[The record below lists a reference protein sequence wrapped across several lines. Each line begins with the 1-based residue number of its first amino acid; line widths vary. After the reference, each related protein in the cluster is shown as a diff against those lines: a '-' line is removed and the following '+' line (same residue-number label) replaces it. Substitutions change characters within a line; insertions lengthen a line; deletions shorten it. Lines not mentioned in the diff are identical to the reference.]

1 MSFNYLIF
9 LIKISAKW
17 LKTIRSGTNMTVK
30 NYVSKGVS
38 ILLVLFVLFS
48 SVICYPDLLG
58 GNNVQAAWDGYVDDG
73 THSKF
78 ALLNFNRVTEIIKTG
93 TVPVRSYSKD
103 DKSYSA
109 YWTNHLKNGN
119 FWIKSFGSN
128 IPNDWTGYNKIYM
141 DIYSV
146 KATGATIKALIMNPD
161 TSSGICYLHK
171 DFVVDWEGWKRVTLS
186 ISDMAAV
193 RGATIK
199 NATGFR
205 LVANGDW
212 SIVGSPDTEL
222 YIATVYVGGY
232 STGLD
237 FVNDFYGEDKVNDAY
252 KALDDSVALYAD
264 GINAVTE
271 NGANAINYEIL
282 YNDETVMIPVG
293 VYKEFLG
300 ASVNVAGESFSI
312 TLNGKVVKGKV
323 DSDVFEVNAQ
333 QTGFGVKAVKKD
345 GNIYVPGK
353 IVAEYLGLNA
363 FSDGRLLVMGKNECI
378 ESLRRSGNRGVN
390 ELNEIIAYSASANSF
405 NTIKITSDDT
415 KAVKDNWRKHL
426 VGNSQINDLNDEDI
440 QERINSLD
448 TSVTS
453 VRESIIRDRSKKE
466 IFAGMNSTASTHMT
480 GAYSKVEDMALA
492 YATYGSKFYKDE
504 SLLSDILYCLDWLQE
519 NRYSKVGSEKWVLTG
534 FSDWHDWDVGTPEC
548 IIHTLLCIEDKL
560 TPSQIK
566 GYLEYFDS
574 RVKKPISTAAN
585 YCHTAELV
593 IGSALLQNDYT
604 KLLKTL
610 NELQKMYLYVDDNER
625 IIESQLYPR
634 ETATQIKGSGFFTD
648 GSYIFHTLHPMN
660 ATYGVK
666 HYTAIM
672 QIEKIINGTSLDIN
686 SSLKNNLEDFYF
698 NSFDTV
704 QFGTTVYRHVMGR
717 DGNPNNYSKGIDSL
731 INAYRLA
738 KISDEETQINLYSVL
753 KDAYVSADEKTKKS
767 FILNLSIDE
776 IKDFKTLMNDE
787 SIPEPD
793 ERRISKI
800 FYNMDK
806 TSHMRDS
813 WAFGVSMSSARIF
826 NYESINNNNV
836 NGWYLGDGRTEYY
849 LKDSKMNATTNY
861 WKSMDVYRFPG
872 ITVDTQE
879 RKPISIAQGNEYLSS
894 KHFVGGVELNGE
906 YSAAAMELESY
917 HNDED
922 FGADKGGYGTKA
934 PAHKSD
940 LTAKKAY
947 FMLDDGVICLGSGVN
962 AKNNNNAE
970 VLTIVDNPMSTK
982 TQVLSGQV
990 NAPYEIVGV
999 DANQTPEA
1007 ENIASNTID
1016 GDYSSKWAAEAGG
1029 EIIWDL
1035 GEVKT
1040 LGFASISL
1048 GSGASRQQH
1057 LDIMVSNDGVIWDTV
1072 YTGSSSDK
1080 TVDGNIFDLKNTSAR
1095 YVKYVNKGNSGGS
1108 AWVSLNECEIYP
1120 PNPDGT
1126 VGIPESEV
1134 YGSDPII
1141 VDGKIINLYGNDYA
1155 LDGVS
1160 YVNFNNTVGYYFP
1173 QNASNN
1179 SGELKCRWTN
1189 NSNSHFEL
1197 WFSHGINPTDGGY
1210 AYVLLPGMTSAK
1222 TDEFA
1227 SGNYID
1233 ILANDTEKQVARDN
1247 RTGITYYVFWNAGT
1261 FGEISVSKPCI
1272 VITKEASNGY
1282 QLAVSD
1288 PTQLT
1293 TDIDVSI
1300 NRILKCVESD
1310 ENSEVTYNGNTTL
1323 VRLDTKKSFG
1333 RSFEFNFEK

>member
-1 MSFNYLIF
+1 MMRNNQ
-9 LIKISAKW
+9 A
-17 LKTIRSGTNMTVK
+17 
-30 NYVSKGVS
+30 SKGVS
-38 ILLVLFVLFS
+38 ILLVLFVLFAS
-48 SVICYPDLLG
+48 IICDSDLLG
-58 GNNVQAAWDGYVDDG
+58 INSVQAAWDGYVDDG

-78 ALLNFNRVTEIIKTG
+78 ALLNFNRVTEIINTG
-93 TVPVRSYSKD
+93 AVPERSYALD
-103 DKSYSA
+103 GNSYSA
-109 YWTNHLKNGN
+109 YWANHLKNGN
-119 FWIKSFGSN
+119 FWIKSFDSTV
-128 IPNDWTGYNKIYM
+128 PNDWTGYNKIYM

-161 TSSGICYLHK
+161 TSSGISYLHK

-237 FVNDFYGEDKVNDAY
+237 FVNDFYGEDKVADAY
-252 KALDDSVALYAD
+252 GFLYDSVAVYAG
-264 GINAVTE
+264 GINAVTQ
-271 NGANAINYEIL
+271 NGPQAIDYDIL
-282 YNDETVMIPVG
+282 YNDDKVMIPID
-293 VYKEFLG
+293 VYKDYLG
-300 ASVNVAGESFSI
+300 ASVSATGESFSI
-312 TLNGKVVKGKV
+312 TLNNNTVKGKV
-323 DSDVFEVNAQ
+323 DSDTLEVSSQ
-333 QTGFGVKAVKKD
+333 QVYLGIEVTKKD
-345 GNIYVPGK
+345 GIIYVPGENLAK
-353 IVAEYLGLNA
+353 HLGLYS
-363 FSDGRLLVMGKNECI
+363 FSDGRLLVMGKSENI
-378 ESLRRSGNRGVN
+378 NALRRSGNRGVN
-390 ELNEIIAYSASANSF
+390 ELNEIVAYCASADSF
-405 NTIKITSDDT
+405 NTIKLTSDDT
-415 KAVKDNWRKHL
+415 KAVKDNWRNHL
-426 VGNSQINDLNDEDI
+426 VGNSDINDLNDEDI
-440 QERINSLD
+440 QTRISSLD
-448 TSVTS
+448 TNVASIKK
-453 VRESIIRDRSKKE
+453 SIIKDNNKQE

-480 GAYSKVEDMALA
+480 GAYSKVESMALA

-504 SLLSDILYCLDWLQE
+504 SLLNDILYCLDWLQAH
-519 NRYSKVGSEKWVLTG
+519 RYSKSGSEQWVLTG

-560 TPSQIK
+560 TSGQIK
-566 GYLEYFDS
+566 NYLEYFDS

-625 IIESQLYPR
+625 IVESQLYPR
-634 ETATQIKGSGFFTD
+634 ETPTQIKGSGFFTD
-648 GSYIFHTLHPMN
+648 GSYVFHTLHPMN

-672 QIEKIINGTSLDIN
+672 QIEKIINGTNLDIN
-686 SSLKNNLEDFYF
+686 TSLKNNLEDFYF
-698 NSFDTV
+698 NSFDTL

-717 DGNPNNYSKGIDSL
+717 DGNPNNYSAAISSL

-738 KISDEETQINLYSVL
+738 VISDEQTKLNLCSVI
-753 KDAYVSADEKTKKS
+753 KDAYTSADEKTQKA

-776 IKDFKTLMNDE
+776 IKDFKAMMMDE
-787 SIPEPD
+787 TIPEPD
-793 ERRISKI
+793 ERKISKI

-806 TSHMRDS
+806 TSHIRDD

-826 NYESINNNNV
+826 NYESINSNNV

-849 LKDSKMNATTNY
+849 LKGSNMNATTNY

-879 RKPISIAQGNEYLSS
+879 RQAVSIAQGNEYLSS

-970 VLTIVDNPMSTK
+970 VLTIVDNPMSVK
-982 TQVLSGQV
+982 TQVLAGEV
-990 NAPYEIVGV
+990 NTPYEIVSV
-999 DANQTPEA
+999 YANQTPEA
-1007 ENIASNTID
+1007 ENIAQNTID

-1029 EIIWDL
+1029 EITWDL

-1057 LDIMVSNDGVIWDTV
+1057 LDIMVSVDGATWDTV
-1072 YTGSSSDK
+1072 YTGSSSGK
-1080 TVDGNIFDLKNTSAR
+1080 TVDGNIFDLKNTNAR
-1095 YVKYVNKGNSGGS
+1095 FIKYVNKGNSGGS

-1120 PNPDGT
+1120 PNSDGT

-1141 VDGKIINLYGNDYA
+1141 VDGAAINLYGSDYA
-1155 LDGVS
+1155 LGGAS

-1173 QNASNN
+1173 HN
-1179 SGELKCRWTN
+1179 SSDNPGELKCRWTN
-1189 NSNSHFEL
+1189 NNNSHFEL

-1210 AYVLLPGMTSAK
+1210 AYVLLPGMTSAQ
-1222 TDEFA
+1222 TAEF
-1227 SGNYID
+1227 SSENNIE
-1233 ILANDTEKQVARDN
+1233 ILANDVDKQVARDN

-1261 FGEISVSKPCI
+1261 FGEITVSKPCM
-1272 VITKEASNGY
+1272 VITRERGMDY
-1282 QLAVSD
+1282 QIAVSD
-1288 PTQLT
+1288 PTQKLAEAQVT
-1293 TDIDVSI
+1293 INLGLELCDIDDMAS
-1300 NRILKCVESD
+1300 
-1310 ENSEVTYNGNTTL
+1310 SETRGNTTTL
-1323 VRLDTKKSFG
+1323 TFNFNASNG
-1333 RSFEFNFEK
+1333 RSFEAAYQKK